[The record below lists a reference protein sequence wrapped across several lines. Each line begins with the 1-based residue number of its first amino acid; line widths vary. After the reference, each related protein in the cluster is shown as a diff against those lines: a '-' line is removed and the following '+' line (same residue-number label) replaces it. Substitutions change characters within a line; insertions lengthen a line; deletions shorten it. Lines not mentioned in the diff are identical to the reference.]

1 MARDLRLFY
10 YFRLLA
16 TSYLWMPIFWHYM
29 KARGL
34 GFDEIMLLSALYSVI
49 VILVEVPTGAFADR
63 IGRKQSMMAGALAL
77 TASGII
83 AYFAHGFF
91 VFAIAEI
98 LAAVS
103 MSLCSGADSAYLYDL
118 LAANGRSHEYA
129 RREGTASAWHQFGSA
144 GAFAAGGL
152 LGEIDLALPY
162 IATAVVGLMAFGIA
176 VMMKDEHHFSG
187 GKSERHAGRKTKPMA
202 TEMRSYMQHMR
213 EAMTDLVRSKRLLW
227 AIAYSAVVFVLLRAT
242 IYLYQPYLND
252 RGFGIAETGFVFAGV
267 YLVATFVAHKGHV
280 LRAWLGER
288 SLVWG
293 LLATLALSFVLLNQI
308 SGQWALGLLAVQAV
322 ANGLYSP
329 LVKPLLN
336 REIADSARRATMLS
350 MESIARRIAMGVFSP
365 IAGYYG
371 ASSAMYLC
379 GGIGFVGILL
389 LALWSRHAH
398 LKGRGRSYSVGS
410 VGAEPVVDSD

>member
-16 TSYLWMPIFWHYM
+16 TSYLWMPIFWRFM
-29 KARGL
+29 TERGL

-49 VILVEVPTGAFADR
+49 VIVVEIPTGALADR
-63 IGRKQSMMAGALAL
+63 IGRRQSMMAGSLAL
-77 TASGII
+77 VASGIV
-83 AYFAHGFF
+83 AYFAHNLL
-91 VFAIAEI
+91 VFAIAET

-103 MSLCSGADSAYLYDL
+103 MSLCSGADSAYLYDM

-129 RREGTASAWHQFGSA
+129 RREGTASAWHQAGSA

-162 IATAVVGLMAFGIA
+162 VATAIVGLGAFLIA
-176 VMMKDEHHFSG
+176 LSMRDESAA
-187 GKSERHAGRKTKPMA
+187 SCGRVQAVAKETSVSV
-202 TEMRSYMQHMR
+202 EMRSYFQHMGEATR
-213 EAMTDLVRSKRLLW
+213 ELVRSKRLLW
-227 AIAYSAVVFVLLRAT
+227 AIAFSAVVFVLLRAT
-242 IYLYQPYLND
+242 IYLYQPYLD
-252 RGFGIAETGFVFAGV
+252 ARGFGIAETGFVFAGV
-267 YLVATFVAHKGHV
+267 YLVATFVAHKGHI
-280 LRAWLGER
+280 LRRRFGER
-288 SLVWG
+288 TLVWG
-293 LLATLALSFVLLNQI
+293 LLGTLALSFVLLNKI

-336 REIADSARRATMLS
+336 REITDSARRATMLS

-379 GGIGFVGILL
+379 GGIGFVGIVL
-389 LALWSRHAH
+389 LALTARHAH
-398 LKGRGRSYSVGS
+398 LHGREGRGCPQPICVRM
-410 VGAEPVVDSD
+410 ARESD